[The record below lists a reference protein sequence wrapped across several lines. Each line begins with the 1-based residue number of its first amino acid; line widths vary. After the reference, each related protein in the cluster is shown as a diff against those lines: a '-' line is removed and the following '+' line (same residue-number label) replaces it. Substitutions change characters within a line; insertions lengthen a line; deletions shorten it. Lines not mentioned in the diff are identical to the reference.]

1 MGNPPE
7 SRLLQYPVRYAGKRK
22 DESYRMPNFQNIVS
36 ELQSQRN
43 QLQAELQTLDEAIRA
58 VERLDG
64 RGTRN
69 GASRALGSSRHV
81 SAAGR
86 ARIAAAQRARW
97 AKAKEAQ
104 SGSGFARSV
113 EPLARGWLRHS
124 VRDGRRSLGLLKN
137 SLR

>member
-104 SGSGFARSV
+104 SGKRVREVSRAARKRMAAAQR
-113 EPLARGWLRHS
+113 ARWSKIKRAA
-124 VRDGRRSLGLLKN
+124 
-137 SLR
+137 